1 MEKKEEILVFNTPK
15 NFKRG
20 KYLLSRYRLKDLV
33 IMVAIMLI
41 SLAAIIVY
49 LTLFPDQDMQI
60 HLLVVILLLLPIG
73 GVYLLFMSM
82 PVYLNLFEY
91 ITAFFFFR
99 RKQKKFKWEGIY
111 LDEKEVMIDYEESEE

>member
-1 MEKKEEILVFNTPK
+1 
-15 NFKRG
+15 
-20 KYLLSRYRLKDLV
+20 
-33 IMVAIMLI
+33 MVAIMLI
-41 SLAAIIVY
+41 SLAAIIAY

-111 LDEKEVMIDYEESEE
+111 LDEKEVMIDHEESEE